1 MTELKENNKCCDS
14 SSSIEGFLKA
24 LNLRIVIDPSKC
36 IACGLCEE
44 ICPFGLPQKEN
55 DGTYTIRSPEECTE
69 CSACQRNCP
78 TQAII
83 MQEQQGC
90 GCLWDARKNSK
101 GKSNDTSC
109 CC

>member
-1 MTELKENNKCCDS
+1 MTELKENNSCCDS
-14 SSSIEGFLKA
+14 SSIGNFLKA
-24 LNLRIVIDPSKC
+24 LNLRIVINPSKC

-55 DGTYTIRSPEECTE
+55 DGKYNISNPQECVE

-90 GCLWDARKNSK
+90 GCLWDARKKSK
-101 GKSNDTSC
+101 GECLDDSC